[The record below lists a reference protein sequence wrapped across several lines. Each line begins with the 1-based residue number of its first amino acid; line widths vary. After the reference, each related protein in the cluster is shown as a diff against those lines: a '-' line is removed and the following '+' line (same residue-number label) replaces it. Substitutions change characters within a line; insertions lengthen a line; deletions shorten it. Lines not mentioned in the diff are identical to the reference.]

1 MTSPPLSVLQVIDMF
16 RGCRREDMPP
26 HIFAMGQQAYR
37 DMMIT
42 RQDQSL
48 ILMGLSG
55 SGKTFNARYLLRYL
69 TTIGQPDQ
77 GPVTSK
83 WMYCCEYLINC
94 WFSGDFPVEIVG
106 RGINLTVG
114 NPCNTII
121 ANPWLMI
128 LWCHDWC

>member
-1 MTSPPLSVLQVIDMF
+1 MKTWDHISNLAEYLIIYEPFLPQVIDMF

-69 TTIGQPDQ
+69 TTIGQPEY
-77 GPVTSK
+77 GPVTS
-83 WMYCCEYLINC
+83 E
-94 WFSGDFPVEIVG
+94 
-106 RGINLTVG
+106 
-114 NPCNTII
+114 
-121 ANPWLMI
+121 
-128 LWCHDWC
+128 

>member
-1 MTSPPLSVLQVIDMF
+1 MYMYMMTSSPLSILQVIDMF

-77 GPVTSK
+77 GPVSSE
-83 WMYCCEYLINC
+83 WIE
-94 WFSGDFPVEIVG
+94 
-106 RGINLTVG
+106 
-114 NPCNTII
+114 
-121 ANPWLMI
+121 
-128 LWCHDWC
+128 

>member
-1 MTSPPLSVLQVIDMF
+1 MF

-77 GPVTSK
+77 GPVTSE
-83 WMYCCEYLINC
+83 WMYYCEYELSIAGS
-94 WFSGDFPVEIVG
+94 SGEGKSVTFQ
-106 RGINLTVG
+106 
-114 NPCNTII
+114 
-121 ANPWLMI
+121 
-128 LWCHDWC
+128 